1 MVQTLSSN
9 VNNNI
14 PNVAPNDIYLNDDG
28 NISLSYDL
36 NAVLQECSQ
45 VARVLLGEMVFN
57 TDQGIPFFQTV
68 FSGVPNIPQYTNAL
82 RQAFLKVDGVIDV
95 ISIIASQGGSNPSD
109 QLTYTAII
117 RTIYGTGTING

>member
-1 MVQTLSSN
+1 M
-9 VNNNI
+9 
-14 PNVAPNDIYLNDDG
+14 APNDIYLNDDG

-95 ISIIASQGGSNPSD
+95 ISIIAAQGGSNPSD